1 MESMLK
7 FSNYEV
13 EETRFRKDLNAT
25 QNSDE
30 LSPTVEC
37 NIMRKKDNENEMAI
51 RLSIEIGEDNQES
64 SLYVFAKV
72 VGFFEQEDEGL
83 DLSANAVAILF
94 PYVRSLVSD
103 LTSKGSDDPI
113 ILPPINVNTLLEK
126 DVD

>member
-1 MESMLK
+1 MLK